1 MRVAITGSHGFV
13 GGHLSEAIQGIPGLN
28 ITRLDRRVH
37 NLAQVE
43 SIRPFEAGQDI
54 IFHLAG
60 ANRASSCELLMVNTV
75 GTLNLLEAIERYG
88 RGARLVFLSS
98 FQVYRPSQDLRPM
111 DEGWPLEPA
120 SVYGISKLAAERLIN
135 ISGVKSLI
143 FRASNIYGPRCRPYY
158 NSVIATFLHLA
169 VKGEPLIIE
178 GSGHQARDFIYVGDV
193 VTALLRALTLDW
205 DGVKIFNLCSGT
217 LTSINELV
225 RAIEE
230 VSGKPVAS
238 VHRHPTG
245 VGEERGLF
253 LGDNTRA
260 KKELSWSPET
270 GLLEGL
276 RETYQWFLM
285 EGG

>member
-13 GGHLSEAIQGIPGLN
+13 GSHLLEAIQGIPGHT
-28 ITRLDRRVH
+28 ITRLERQIH

-43 SIRPFEAGQDI
+43 TLRPLVADQDI

-75 GTLNLLEAIERYG
+75 GTLNLVEAIERYG
-88 RGARLVFLSS
+88 KGARLVFLSS

-111 DEGWPLEPA
+111 DEEWPQEPV

-135 ISGVKSLI
+135 ISGVKGLI

-169 VKGEPLIIE
+169 VKGEPLVIE
-178 GSGHQARDFIYVGDV
+178 GSGRQARDFIYVGDV
-193 VTALLRALTLDW
+193 VAALIKALTLDW
-205 DGVKIFNLCSGT
+205 DGVKIYNLCSGH
-217 LTSINELV
+217 LTSVNELV

-230 VSGKPVAS
+230 VSGHPVAT
-238 VHRHPTG
+238 VHHPPSRD
-245 VGEERGLF
+245 EEITFL
-253 LGDNTRA
+253 LGDNTKARE
-260 KKELSWSPET
+260 ELSWSPKT

-276 RETYQWFLM
+276 RETYQWFLK
-285 EGG
+285 EGS